1 MKARFTSIDIVA
13 AIAEISLKLIG
24 MRVNQIYDV
33 DHKTYLIRLHRSE
46 EKAMLLFESGI
57 RIHTT
62 DFQWP
67 KNPAPSGFSMKLRKH
82 LNNKRLEMAS
92 QVGQDRI
99 INLQFGTGEAAYH
112 VIIELY
118 DRGNIVLCDFEYV
131 ILNILRPRTEGE
143 DVRFLVKEKYPLEG
157 TSVEDC
163 ITNTEVLENWLSSA
177 KTGDNLKKILVP
189 KTNYGPAL
197 IEHVLLEFGF
207 PPNSRIG
214 TQFDITRDLPK
225 LHLAL
230 KSADSIMQNIGSIS
244 KGIVVQKR
252 ESRPTPSGENQD
264 FFTNQEFHP
273 MLYKQH
279 ESHPFIELPSF
290 NQAVDEFFS
299 KMESQKLDLKV
310 VQQERDAMKK
320 LANIRQDHEKRLAN
334 LHHVQEIDEQ
344 KARLI
349 EMNQPLI
356 DHAIQVVRSALA
368 NQVSWKEIDELVEEA
383 TRKGDPVAKI
393 IKKLKLS
400 TNHISLMLSHPYEEQ
415 DSDSE
420 SDESYKPQLVDIDL
434 DLTAFANA
442 RKYFGEKKNASKK
455 EQKTIESSHKA
466 FKSAEKKAKQT
477 LKESAA
483 IATIR
488 KARKVLWFEKFYW
501 FISSDNYIVVGGRD
515 RQQNELL
522 VKRYLKAGDIY
533 VHADLHGASSVIV
546 KNVSA
551 SNRIPPRTLQEAG
564 LMAVG
569 YSAAWEAKVMTTA
582 WWVES
587 SQVSKTAPSGEYLT
601 TGSFMIRGKKNFLPP
616 LPIVL
621 GFGLL
626 FRLEESSIA
635 RHLNDRKPKALDDE
649 SPILDTETVDEP
661 VSCSSDSES
670 DGDEKND
677 YAKSIENARALLSL
691 SRVTDNAEVAFPD
704 TVVDMST
711 SSGNRNKIKALNEDE
726 SYTIIGDVLTI
737 NKTQRDGKKVEVK
750 EEPIK
755 SNQSSKKMTES
766 ITQETEGEKNQQ
778 PTSKRGQKGKMKKIK
793 EKYKDQD
800 EDERQLKMELLQS
813 AGPARDKGKNKN
825 KKKGKNTETKKVVFS
840 KTTVPGLKK
849 EEILVETE
857 AVPVKS
863 DETPATQ
870 QPATD
875 RQLATE
881 QIEENAEGDGIDE
894 DVDQPVITDTD
905 ILNAMTGIPQLED
918 ELLYVIPV
926 VAPYSTLMPYKY
938 KVKILPGQTKR
949 GKASK
954 TAMSVFLSDKTATN
968 RERDLIKSLKDQD
981 VGRNFP
987 GRVKLAIPQSLKPKK

>member
-1 MKARFTSIDIVA
+1 MKVRFTTIDIVA
-13 AIAEISLKLIG
+13 ALAEINLRLVG

-46 EKAMLLFESGI
+46 EKAVLLFESGI

-82 LNNKRLEMAS
+82 LNNKRLEKAL

-99 INLQFGTGEAAYH
+99 IDLQFGTGEAAYH

-118 DRGNIVLCDFEYV
+118 DRGNIVLCDYEYV

-143 DVRFLVKEKYPLEG
+143 DVRFLVKEKYPMEG
-157 TSVEDC
+157 TAVEDC
-163 ITNTEVLENWLSSA
+163 ITNTEVLQSWLVSA
-177 KTGDNLKKILVP
+177 KPGDNLKKILVP
-189 KTNYGPAL
+189 KTCYGPAL

-207 PPNSRIG
+207 PSNSRIG
-214 TQFDITRDLPK
+214 TQFDVTRDLPK

-230 KSADSIMQNIGSIS
+230 KSADTIMQNIGNIS
-244 KGIVVQKR
+244 KGIVIQKR
-252 ESRPTPSGENQD
+252 ESRPCPSGETQD
-264 FFTNQEFHP
+264 FYTNQEFHP

-279 ESHPFIELPSF
+279 ESHPFLELPSF

-299 KMESQKLDLKV
+299 KMESQKLDLKA
-310 VQQERDAMKK
+310 VQQEREAMKK
-320 LANIRQDHEKRLAN
+320 LANIRNDHEKRLAN
-334 LHHVQEIDEQ
+334 LHQVQEIDEQ

-368 NQVSWKEIDELVEEA
+368 NQIAWKEIEELVAEA
-383 TRKGDPVAKI
+383 TRKGDPVAKT

-400 TNHISLMLSHPYEEQ
+400 TNHITLLLSYPYAEG
-415 DSDSE
+415 DSDSDSNE
-420 SDESYKPQLVDIDL
+420 LNKPQLVDIDL

-522 VKRYLKAGDIY
+522 VKRYLKAGDVY
-533 VHADLHGASSVIV
+533 VHADLHGASSIIV
-546 KNVSA
+546 KNFSS

-616 LPIVL
+616 CPIVL

-626 FRLEESSIA
+626 FRLEEGSVE

-649 SPILDTETVDEP
+649 APSLDMELADEH

-670 DGDEKND
+670 DQDEKKD
-677 YAKSIENARALLSL
+677 YERSVEDARTLLSL
-691 SRVTDNAEVAFPD
+691 SHVTNEEEVAFPD
-704 TVVDMST
+704 TIVPMST
-711 SSGNRNKIKALNEDE
+711 SSSGNQKAVKILNEE
-726 SYTIIGDVLTI
+726 EAYTIIGDVPTVNKAQWEGKGKEESGKPNQLSKKTLDSGDQEKEEQ
-737 NKTQRDGKKVEVK
+737 KTQ
-750 EEPIK
+750 
-755 SNQSSKKMTES
+755 QSTA
-766 ITQETEGEKNQQ
+766 
-778 PTSKRGQKGKMKKIK
+778 KRGQKGKMKKIK

-825 KKKGKNTETKKVVFS
+825 KKKGKSTEIKKQAAS
-840 KTTVPGLKK
+840 KSAVSHLQK
-849 EEILVETE
+849 E
-857 AVPVKS
+857 AVTE
-863 DETPATQ
+863 ETVLVPSEQTQ
-870 QPATD
+870 QSTM
-875 RQLATE
+875 LSVE
-881 QIEENAEGDGIDE
+881 QVKNEENAEGDGIEE
-894 DVDQPVITDTD
+894 DVDQPAITDTD
-905 ILNAMTGIPQLED
+905 ILNALTGIPHSED

-926 VAPYSTLMPYKY
+926 VAPYSTLMPYKF

-954 TAMSVFLSDKTATN
+954 TAMSVFLLDKTATN

-981 VGRNFP
+981 IGRNFP
-987 GRVKLAIPQSLKPKK
+987 GRVKLAVPQSMKPKK

>member
-1 MKARFTSIDIVA
+1 MKARFTTIDIVA
-13 AIAEISLKLIG
+13 AIAEINQKLVG

-33 DHKTYLIRLHRSE
+33 DHKIYLIRLHRSE
-46 EKAMLLFESGI
+46 EKAVLLFESGI
-57 RIHTT
+57 RIHIT

-82 LNNKRLEMAS
+82 LNNKRLEMVT

-118 DRGNIVLCDFEYV
+118 DRGNIVLCDFEYM

-143 DVRFLVKEKYPLEG
+143 DVRFLVKEKYPMEG
-157 TSVEDC
+157 TVVEDC
-163 ITNTEVLENWLSSA
+163 ISNTEVLQNWLVSA
-177 KTGDNLKKILVP
+177 KVGDNLKKILVP

-207 PPNSRIG
+207 PSNSRIG

-230 KSADSIMQNIGSIS
+230 KSADGIMQNIGNIA

-252 ESRPTPSGENQD
+252 ESRPAASSGENQD

-299 KMESQKLDLKV
+299 KMESQKLDLKA

-334 LHHVQEIDEQ
+334 LHQVQEIDER

-400 TNHISLMLSHPYEEQ
+400 KNHITLLLSYPYAG

-420 SDESYKPQLVDIDL
+420 SDESSKPQLVDIDL

-533 VHADLHGASSVIV
+533 VHADLHGASSIVV
-546 KNVSA
+546 KNFST

-649 SPILDTETVDEP
+649 SSILDTDIVDEH

-670 DGDEKND
+670 DGDEKNE
-677 YAKSIENARALLSL
+677 YAKSIEDARALLSL
-691 SRVTDNAEVAFPD
+691 SRVTNDSEVAFPD
-704 TVVDMST
+704 TVVDMSN
-711 SSGNRNKIKALNEDE
+711 SSGNRNTIKALNEEE
-726 SYTIIGDVLTI
+726 SYTIIGDVQTI
-737 NKTQRDGKKVEVK
+737 NKNLRDGKVK
-750 EEPIK
+750 EESAK
-755 SNQSSKKMTES
+755 SNQSLKKVTEP
-766 ITQETEGEKNQQ
+766 TNQEIEAEKNQQ
-778 PTSKRGQKGKMKKIK
+778 STSKRGQKGKMKKIK

-800 EDERQLKMELLQS
+800 EDERQLKMDLLQS

-825 KKKGKNTETKKVVFS
+825 KKKGKNTEMKKPIFP
-840 KTTVPGLKK
+840 KTIASDPQLPK
-849 EEILVETE
+849 EETLIEK
-857 AVPVKS
+857 VPLKS
-863 DETPATQ
+863 DKTSDTQ

-875 RQLATE
+875 GQLATE
-881 QIEENAEGDGIDE
+881 QTEENAEGDGIEE
-894 DVDQPVITDTD
+894 DVDQPVITDAD
-905 ILNAMTGIPQLED
+905 ILNAMTGIPQIED
-918 ELLYVIPV
+918 ELLYVVPV
-926 VAPYSTLMPYKY
+926 VAPYSTLMPYKF

-954 TAMSVFLSDKTATN
+954 TAMSVFLLDKTATN